1 MPPQRAPI
9 LSIGYEFEAWIPCL
23 FNDLKDEYHPLQND
37 GREFFP
43 TGTVSTNGE
52 PRTQEP
58 WKYDEDNAA
67 EPDWMPNTGRVP
79 TQESENGML
88 DALRKLFRNV
98 LASKGPDLVSDLN
111 MERVDL
117 GPLKQG
123 VNELYQQ
130 YTVYADR
137 GLVADKE
144 PSAYRRDSQ
153 VYVGYYYFNA
163 VEVRTPAFSKANKGN
178 HQTMCGQ
185 IESIL
190 TALTRTYPVSINA
203 GADVWYKPPAKRKS
217 TAKALRAESRCG
229 THIHVGAEGVLEYL
243 EAPEDPE
250 SPSPAFQAALSM
262 TMSKRIFA
270 AKKILTLYWLIEPEI
285 QQLHASWRSKDMR
298 YSGLL
303 REHTNLAYYFSLKKD
318 EEKPLHPYHKYE
330 EEKNLAANHYDK
342 AKFDKELEG
351 ISKTHQI
358 PASELEQHEK
368 LAARVLN
375 KLTKTKSGTA
385 GDREAIATIWKARS
399 MDQLAWLCSNHFGNR
414 RGSLCLHQLLPWNSD
429 FAGGA
434 VREPKRRIGTVEYR
448 YMQASLDPEA
458 VLAWADVVIKMT
470 EPCVTGGHGRLRRVP
485 PPGRGAPGRAWRP
498 QGVRQE
504 AGLGREQPPVP
515 VLQREHPA
523 QIRRGG
529 QSQDYEG
536 RCREHPGAQAETAR
550 PICRCKTLKDRG
562 NL

>member
-1 MPPQRAPI
+1 M
-9 LSIGYEFEAWIPCL
+9 GYEFEAWIPCL

-43 TGTVSTNGE
+43 TGTLSTNGE
-52 PRTQEP
+52 PRTEAP

-67 EPDWMPNTGRVP
+67 GPDWMPNTDRVP
-79 TQESENGML
+79 TPESENGML
-88 DALRKLFRNV
+88 DALRKLFRKV
-98 LASKGPDLVSDLN
+98 LASKGPDLVSDLS

-137 GLVADKE
+137 GLVADKD
-144 PSAYRRDSQ
+144 PSPYRRDSQ

-163 VEVRTPAFSKANKGN
+163 VEVRTPAFSKANKHN
-178 HQTMCGQ
+178 YQTMCGQ

-203 GADVWYKPPAKRKS
+203 GADVWYKPPAKRIS

-250 SPSPAFQAALSM
+250 NPTPAFQAALGI

-270 AKKILTLYWLIEPEI
+270 AKKTLTLYWLIEPDI

-318 EEKPLHPYHKYE
+318 EEKPLHPYHRYE

-351 ISKTHQI
+351 VSKTHQI

-399 MDQLAWLCSNHFGNR
+399 MDQLAWLCSNHFSNR

-434 VREPKRRIGTVEYR
+434 VREAKRRIGTVEYR

-458 VLAWADVVIKMT
+458 VLAWADVVMKMT
-470 EPCVTGGHGRLRRVP
+470 EPCVTGGTADFVEFL
-485 PPGRGAPGRAWRP
+485 
-498 QGVRQE
+498 
-504 AGLGREQPPVP
+504 
-515 VLQREHPA
+515 
-523 QIRRGG
+523 
-529 QSQDYEG
+529 SQ
-536 RCREHPGAQAETAR
+536 AVAR
-550 PICRCKTLKDRG
+550 PGEPGGPKAFVRRLGLAEDSRPYRFYDENTQRRFDEEADPRIMKDGVANILVPKPKPRDPPAAAKP
-562 NL
+562 